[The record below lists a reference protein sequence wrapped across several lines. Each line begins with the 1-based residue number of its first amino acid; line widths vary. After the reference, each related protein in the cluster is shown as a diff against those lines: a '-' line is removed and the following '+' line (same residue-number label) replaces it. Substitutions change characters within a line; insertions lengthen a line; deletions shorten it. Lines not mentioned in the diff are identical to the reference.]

1 MKSVQER
8 FADLMAL
15 LEDLHGL
22 AVEGRYPDLTE
33 DIANAL
39 CVSLAVGLA
48 RGKQQIAVIQRLR
61 WAAA

>member
-1 MKSVQER
+1 MTSAQER
-8 FADLMAL
+8 FADLTAL

-22 AVEGRYPDLTE
+22 AVEGRRPDLTE

-48 RGKQQIAVIQRLR
+48 RGKHQIATIRRLR
-61 WAAA
+61 WGVA